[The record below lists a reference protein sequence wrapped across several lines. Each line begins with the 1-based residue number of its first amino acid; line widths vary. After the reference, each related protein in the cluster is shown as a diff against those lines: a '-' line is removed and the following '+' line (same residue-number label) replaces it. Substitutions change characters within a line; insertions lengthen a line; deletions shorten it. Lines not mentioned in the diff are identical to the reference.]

1 MRDKLPGFDPFYRAW
16 SYYDDGG
23 LDNLEEIEAPIFMY
37 PLDEADPVLA
47 NKLVKV
53 FGSQDPH
60 HPENGLIA
68 SDLRFGIM
76 PDAFPVPVRDL
87 AAGEEIGVHLN
98 TFGSHQVRYGKA
110 TEVERRGL
118 EVITFETEEL
128 VRDALTLAHGASQM
142 QFGEQVP
149 TLHRHV
155 IGREREMDGLEN
167 LSMKTRT
174 KVDVQA
180 RRDMRA
186 RLAHEITPER
196 MYKIALHLGEA
207 LGQFVID

>member
-1 MRDKLPGFDPFYRAW
+1 MREQLPGFDPFYRAW
-16 SYYDDGG
+16 SLYEDGG
-23 LDNLEEIEAPIFMY
+23 LDAVEEIEAPILLF

-47 NKLVKV
+47 QKLVKV
-53 FGSQDPH
+53 FGSHEPR

-76 PDAFPVPVRDL
+76 PDAFPVPVRAD
-87 AAGEEIGVHLN
+87 GEAIGVHLN
-98 TFGSHQVRYGKA
+98 TFGSHQVRYGEA

-118 EVITFETEEL
+118 EVITFEAEEL
-128 VRDALTLAHGASQM
+128 IRDALHPAHGVSLM

-155 IGREREMDGLEN
+155 IGRETEMDGLEN

-174 KVDVQA
+174 KIDVQV

-186 RLAHEITPER
+186 RLSAEMTPER
-196 MYKIALHLGEA
+196 LYKIAGHIGQELGR
-207 LGQFVID
+207 FVRD